1 MSDDAR
7 REILARVA
15 AATEGVRDDDPDGA
29 HATLSRAY
37 RRTGTL
43 DPHALA
49 SLLEERLVD
58 YGVDVVRTRTREL
71 PRDIANELRRRRA
84 RRVAMP
90 GDLPA
95 AWIRELTG
103 VERLPG
109 DASAAELDDADAVLT
124 GCALAVA
131 ETGSLVLDGG
141 AAQGR
146 RALTLVPDL
155 HLCVV
160 GASQVVELVPEA
172 LERLQDAAAA
182 GAPITWI
189 SGPSATSD
197 IELSRVAGVHGP
209 RTLGVLLV
217 LDA

>member
-1 MSDDAR
+1 VSDDAR
-7 REILARVA
+7 RELLARVA
-15 AATEGVRDDDPDGA
+15 AATEGVRDDDPAAA
-29 HATLSRAY
+29 HAALPRAY
-37 RRTGTL
+37 RRTGTAG
-43 DPHALA
+43 PAALA

-58 YGVDVVRTRTREL
+58 YGVDVVRTRTRDL
-71 PRDIANELRRRRA
+71 AAAIASELRRRRA

-90 GDLPA
+90 DDLPA
-95 AWIRELTG
+95 TWTREATG

-109 DASAAELDDADAVLT
+109 DASADELDDADAVVT

-146 RALTLVPDL
+146 RALTLVPDV

-160 GASQVVELVPEA
+160 AASQVVELVPEA
-172 LERLQDAAAA
+172 LERLEAAAAA
-182 GAPITWI
+182 GAPVTWI

>member
-1 MSDDAR
+1 MSGDAR

-15 AATEGVRDDDPDGA
+15 AATEGVRDDGPAAA
-29 HATLSRAY
+29 HAALPRAY
-37 RRTGTL
+37 RRTGTAGP
-43 DPHALA
+43 DALV

-58 YGVDVVRTRTREL
+58 YGVDVVRTRRRDL
-71 PRDIANELRRRRA
+71 PAAIANELRRRRA

-90 GDLPA
+90 DDLPA
-95 AWIRELTG
+95 DWTRELTG

-160 GASQVVELVPEA
+160 AASQVVELVPEA
-172 LERLQDAAAA
+172 LEGLQDAAAS
-182 GAPITWI
+182 GAPVTWI

-217 LDA
+217 VDS

>member
-1 MSDDAR
+1 VSDDAR

-15 AATEGVRDDDPDGA
+15 AATEGVRDDDPTDA
-29 HATLSRAY
+29 HAALPRAY
-37 RRTGTL
+37 RRAGTAGPDGL
-43 DPHALA
+43 V

-58 YGVDVVRTRTREL
+58 YGVDVVRTRKREL
-71 PRDIANELRRRRA
+71 PGDIANELRRRRV
-84 RRVAMP
+84 RQVAIP
-90 GDLPA
+90 DDVHA
-95 AWIRELTG
+95 EWTRELKG

>member
-15 AATEGVRDDDPDGA
+15 AATEGVRDDHPATA
-29 HATLSRAY
+29 HAALPRAY
-37 RRTGTL
+37 RRTGTAGR
-43 DPHALA
+43 DALL

-58 YGVDVVRTRTREL
+58 YGVDVVRTRAREL
-71 PRDIANELRRRRA
+71 PGTIATELRRRRV
-84 RRVAMP
+84 RRVVMP
-90 GDLPA
+90 DDLPGV
-95 AWIRELTG
+95 WTGELRG
-103 VERLPG
+103 LERVRG
-109 DASAAELDDADAVLT
+109 DASPDELDDADAVLT

-141 AAQGR
+141 PAQGR

-160 GASQVVELVPEA
+160 AASQIVELVPEA
-172 LERLQDAAAA
+172 LERLEGAATA
-182 GAPITWI
+182 GAPVTWI